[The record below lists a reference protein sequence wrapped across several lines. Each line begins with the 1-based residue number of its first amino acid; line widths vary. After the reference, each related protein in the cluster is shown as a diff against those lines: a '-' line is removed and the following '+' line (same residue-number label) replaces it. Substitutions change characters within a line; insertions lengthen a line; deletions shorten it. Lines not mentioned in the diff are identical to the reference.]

1 MEEKYNKNHL
11 EYFVVVEEKQRYIDE
26 KERRGGNEKS
36 VNPEINAR
44 DREQRRI
51 EIPYKI
57 DVCETERSGGWR
69 YHLK

>member
-36 VNPEINAR
+36 VKSRNKCAR
-44 DREQRRI
+44 QRAAKDGDTI
-51 EIPYKI
+51 
-57 DVCETERSGGWR
+57 
-69 YHLK
+69 